1 MKVTLNYSG
10 KKMHFTALAMHFS
23 DIHVDE
29 PESFHGTDLAPS
41 PIEYFLIGTGS
52 CIGSTFIYCLQKH
65 NIPIEYLKII
75 VDGILKH
82 IGPKKRLR
90 LVKIDIEIL
99 INLKE
104 DVPYEKFDLC
114 HKSFQEFCPISHVLT
129 QRIPLNIKVTRK

>member
-1 MKVTLNYSG
+1 MKVTITYSE
-10 KKMHFTALAMHFS
+10 KMHFTAFARHFS

-52 CIGSTFIYCLQKH
+52 CFGSTFIYCLQKH
-65 NIPIEYLKII
+65 NIAIENLKIS

-90 LVKIDIEIL
+90 LIKINIEIL

-104 DVPYEKFDLC
+104 DVPNKKFDLC
-114 HKSFQEFCPISHVLT
+114 RESFQEFCPISHVLT
-129 QRIPLNIKVTRK
+129 QGIPLNVKVTRN

>member
-1 MKVTLNYSG
+1 MKVTLDYSEG
-10 KKMHFTALAMHFS
+10 MHFTAFARHFS

-104 DVPYEKFDLC
+104 DVPNEKFDLC